1 MEFILPLLIGF
12 AVAAVPAGVL
22 IALRGSKAKQGSA
35 QASAAAAAAEER
47 VRAAKVEEQR
57 ILAEAKREEQQRH
70 SKVSQVEER
79 VLQREQSLERKL
91 EDAERE
97 RKQLIAKQQE
107 FEALKGKLQTQQAEH
122 LKQIDVIK
130 KEQLAKLEKVASL
143 PKERAEALVME
154 LTEQQMKDRVLREIK
169 KHEEFAEKEKDR
181 LAKRI
186 IAMSISRLA
195 SEVTTEH
202 STSKIELPNAEM
214 KGRIIGREGRNIK
227 HLEQLL
233 GVELL
238 VDEQPNAIVVSGF
251 NAIRRYVAKLAIE
264 QLIQDGRI
272 HPGHIEET
280 VIKAKKAVEKK
291 IKEAGE
297 AALREV
303 GIRNYHPQLAEV
315 AGRLLFRTSY
325 GQNQLKHAV
334 EVATIAG
341 LMAVEL
347 GCDVQTCKSAGFLHD
362 IGKAIDHDVPGTHV
376 EIGDKLLRK
385 FGFSEAVIRAAE
397 THHETVDF
405 EAPEDWIVAAADAV
419 SSSRP
424 GARRNTTQ
432 EFVNRV
438 KELENIAKSFEGVE
452 NCYAIE
458 AGREIRVM
466 VQPELVDDLKA
477 KKLAHAIADRVESE
491 LTYPG
496 QIKVAVIR
504 EIRAVDYARYR
515 HSAPLVNIIFIGDV
529 IGKPGRQAVARHL
542 PELRKKHEAD
552 FVIANGENL
561 AHGKGATRETINELI
576 SAGVDLVTSGNHWAD
591 QREMLAAA
599 DDPKLPFIRP
609 ANYPLGTPGRG
620 YKLVQVRTQ
629 KVLVINLM
637 GRTYFKQ
644 HFSDPFR
651 GLESLLKVNA
661 AQHPDIVI
669 VDFHADATGEA
680 VTFGYFADGLVTA
693 VLGTHTHVPTA
704 DAQILPKKTGY
715 VTDVGMVGPRRSAL
729 GLDVETAIEAQR
741 SQLPYTYKIAEDD
754 EVVFNYAVIKT
765 EQRAAG
771 ELAKCS
777 SIERLT
783 DIVTLA

>member
-1 MEFILPLLIGF
+1 MELVLPVVLAIVGLGAGVGIGVALKGSGKSKAAGA
-12 AVAAVPAGVL
+12 AVAQAEQAVAR
-22 IALRGSKAKQGSA
+22 AKAEEQKLLTEA
-35 QASAAAAAAEER
+35 QARARTIAEEAERTGRTRQQQATQLEQKAAEKER
-47 VRAAKVEEQR
+47 S
-57 ILAEAKREEQQRH
+57 LQQRLDE
-70 SKVSQVEER
+70 VTR
-79 VLQREQSLERKL
+79 
-91 EDAERE
+91 ERE
-97 RKQLIAKQQE
+97 RLSAKQTE
-107 FEALKGKLQTQQAEH
+107 YETMRGKLQEQHAKAVAE
-122 LKQIDVIK
+122 IDAIK

-154 LTEQQMKDRVLREIK
+154 LTEQQMKDRVLKEIK

-202 STSKIELPNAEM
+202 STSKIELPNAEL

-238 VDEQPNAIVVSGF
+238 VDEEPNAIIVSGF
-251 NAIRRYVAKLAIE
+251 NSIRRYVAKLAVE
-264 QLIQDGRI
+264 QLLQDGRI
-272 HPGHIEET
+272 HPGHIEEA
-280 VIKAKKAVEKK
+280 VAKAKKAVEKK

-341 LMAVEL
+341 LMATEL

-405 EAPEDWIVAAADAV
+405 EAPEDWVVAAADAV

-438 KELENIAKSFEGVE
+438 KELEDIAKSFEGVE

-466 VQPELVDDLKA
+466 VQPDVVDDLKA
-477 KKLAHAIADRVESE
+477 KKLAHAIADKVEEE

-504 EIRAVDYARYR
+504 EIRAVDYAR
-515 HSAPLVNIIFIGDV
+515 
-529 IGKPGRQAVARHL
+529 
-542 PELRKKHEAD
+542 
-552 FVIANGENL
+552 
-561 AHGKGATRETINELI
+561 
-576 SAGVDLVTSGNHWAD
+576 
-591 QREMLAAA
+591 
-599 DDPKLPFIRP
+599 
-609 ANYPLGTPGRG
+609 
-620 YKLVQVRTQ
+620 
-629 KVLVINLM
+629 
-637 GRTYFKQ
+637 
-644 HFSDPFR
+644 
-651 GLESLLKVNA
+651 
-661 AQHPDIVI
+661 
-669 VDFHADATGEA
+669 
-680 VTFGYFADGLVTA
+680 
-693 VLGTHTHVPTA
+693 
-704 DAQILPKKTGY
+704 
-715 VTDVGMVGPRRSAL
+715 
-729 GLDVETAIEAQR
+729 
-741 SQLPYTYKIAEDD
+741 
-754 EVVFNYAVIKT
+754 
-765 EQRAAG
+765 
-771 ELAKCS
+771 
-777 SIERLT
+777 
-783 DIVTLA
+783 